1 MATII
6 PKDGMEVSKTPAA
19 NSTKVT
25 RKYEDANDQH
35 VKAVVLYPDGAKKL
49 YRDAAKTNGI
59 DKTELARLASIQS
72 VMVLDGATY
81 KTPTAFTIGE
91 TYTTVTCGD
100 TDYFSK
106 EK

>member
-6 PKDGMEVSKTPAA
+6 PKDGMDVSKTTTA

-35 VKAVVLYPDGAKKL
+35 VKSVVLYPDGAKKL

-72 VMVLDGATY
+72 VMILDGTTY
-81 KTPTAFTIGE
+81 KIPASFTIGE